1 VIGDP
6 LVIGSDQV
14 KETLSLTLA
23 VATVVGESG
32 TKAQSS
38 VMIDEAAE

>member
-14 KETLSLTLA
+14 KETLSFTLA
-23 VATVVGESG
+23 VATIDGESG
-32 TKAQSS
+32 TKAQSKL
-38 VMIDEAAE
+38 MIDEAAE